1 MSSKL
6 DALRAKK
13 KDLEISLSESVG
25 IDRDSLL
32 AQINEVDIS
41 IVSEKIADFSLK
53 LEKAIERQDHESIE
67 KYRDGLDAF
76 KKDREELI
84 EKRESLISPD
94 LAEDV
99 KDIAESEDLEIP
111 RAGFEGSKETVKSW
125 IEENSPPP
133 IPEIAPTSEIQ
144 AMSEKI
150 AREHKLEC
158 KSKNIDEAI
167 KFLRENESRIQQKF
181 EVDQSKIKN
190 YESKKNDY
198 EKAAGEQRGISTKP
212 GGMDPGPMWDRSIKA
227 QELKVEMLDA
237 KLAATADKGGRE
249 RILEEMQTEA
259 RRLRDYQGQ
268 KRVYD
273 LSWNSDGS
281 KRTDT
286 TSLKWNADGSTKTVD
301 IQEPLK
307 KSDAEEE
314 EKVKK
319 PSGGEDRVTA
329 SAVSQAKHV
338 IHQADSPILKLMHR
352 GEIKD
357 AVKTITDSKIESFEK
372 SKKLKDESV
381 QLSPSDRKSL
391 EKLVKR
397 ETEGLSKIEKIEA
410 CSSFYKTV
418 MKNDYIKEYN
428 AAAEKVSHSQ
438 VAQKNLLE
446 RSIRENMVL
455 VQVKESVTIVDSGSP
470 DKLEKVAKEKEQKA
484 GCQYQV
490 MSKFDAEK
498 IGAKASSPSPE
509 KKEEA
514 QKETASRAK
523 VRA

>member
-1 MSSKL
+1 MSSRL

-13 KDLEISLSESVG
+13 KDLESSLSEASGV
-25 IDRDSLL
+25 DRASLL
-32 AQINEVDIS
+32 AQINDVEIS
-41 IVSEKIADFSLK
+41 IVSEKIDFFTSE
-53 LEKAIERQDHESIE
+53 LEKAIERQDKDSIE

-76 KKDREELI
+76 KKDRDQLI
-84 EKRESLISPD
+84 EKREDLISPE
-94 LAEDV
+94 LAEDL
-99 KDIAESEDLEIP
+99 KDIAESENLEIP
-111 RAGFEGSKETVKSW
+111 PDGFEGSKKTVKSW

-133 IPEIAPTSEIQ
+133 LPEIEPTREIQ

-150 AREHKLEC
+150 AREHKLEY
-158 KSKNIDEAI
+158 KAKNVDEAI

-181 EVDQSKIKN
+181 EVDQAKIKD
-190 YESKKNDY
+190 YETKKIDY
-198 EKAAGEQRGISTKP
+198 EKAAGEQRGISTRP

-227 QELKVEMLDA
+227 QELKVGMLDS
-237 KLAATADKGGRE
+237 KLAATADKEGRA
-249 RILEEMQTEA
+249 RILEEIQTEA

-273 LSWNSDGS
+273 LSWNPDGS

-286 TSLKWNADGSTKTVD
+286 TKPVD
-301 IQEPLK
+301 IKEPSK
-307 KSDAEEE
+307 KSDEDLKDKGKEE

-319 PSGGEDRVTA
+319 PSGGEERVTA
-329 SAVSQAKHV
+329 SEVSQAKHV

-391 EKLVKR
+391 EKMVKR
-397 ETEGLSKIEKIEA
+397 EAEGLSKLEKLEA
-410 CSSFYKTV
+410 CSSFYKSV
-418 MKNDYIKEYN
+418 MKSDYTKEYN
-428 AAAEKVSHSQ
+428 AAAEKVSRSQ
-438 VAQKNLLE
+438 AGQKNMLE

-470 DKLEKVAKEKEQKA
+470 DKLEKAAKGKEPKD

-490 MSKFDAEK
+490 MSKSDAEK
-498 IGAKASSPSPE
+498 IGAKAPAPE

-523 VRA
+523 VKA